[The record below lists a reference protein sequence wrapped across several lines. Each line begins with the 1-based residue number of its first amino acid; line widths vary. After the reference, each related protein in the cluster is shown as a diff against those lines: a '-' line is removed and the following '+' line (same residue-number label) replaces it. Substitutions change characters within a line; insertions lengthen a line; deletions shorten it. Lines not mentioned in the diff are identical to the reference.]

1 MLSIIGTAGRGA
13 DAKKITPELWNKVK
27 RPVYDFIIK
36 NDHTESLISGG
47 AALSDHLC
55 VQLYRKN
62 LVRYLVLA
70 LPCPFDME
78 NCKFVEE
85 GFRSCGNTAN
95 YYHKLYSQAFNID
108 SLSQI
113 KQVIL
118 NDAEV
123 VIGKGFLDRN
133 LIVAKR
139 ANDCLAITFGD
150 GPQLKDGGT
159 AHTMRNFIKL
169 HGNDR
174 AYHLNLND
182 LVIYPNA
189 VA

>member
-1 MLSIIGTAGRGA
+1 MLAIIGTAGRGE
-13 DAKKITPELWNKVK
+13 DIKKLTPDLWKRAKRLI
-27 RPVYDFIIK
+27 YDFIVK
-36 NDHTESLISGG
+36 DQTESLISGG
-47 AALSDHLC
+47 AAWADHLA
-55 VQLYRKN
+55 VQLYNKN

-70 LPCPFDME
+70 LPCKFDME
-78 NCKFVEE
+78 NCQFVEE

-95 YYHKLYSQAFNID
+95 YYHKKFSKVMGVE
-108 SLSQI
+108 SLPQI
-113 KQVIL
+113 KQAID

-123 VIGKGFLDRN
+123 YNGSGFLERN
-133 LIVAKR
+133 LVVAKR

-174 AYHLNLND
+174 AYHLDLNS
-182 LVIYPNA
+182 LMIFPKA
-189 VA
+189 IA